1 MAEQL
6 LPKQL
11 MRVRFSYTA
20 PKYLGVVQ
28 LASTRALGA
37 RDFFGGS
44 SPSTQ
49 TISLI
54 NSLLWEFFFLYKITK
69 SIYAKYTNKNLI
81 YLLTNKK
88 FYDII

>member
-11 MRVRFSYTA
+11 VRVRFSYTA

-37 RDFFGGS
+37 RDFLGVRVPPLRPYHGLT
-44 SPSTQ
+44 P
-49 TISLI
+49 IKR
-54 NSLLWEFFFLYKITK
+54 EFFFLSKITK
-69 SIYAKYTNKNLI
+69 SIYAKCTNKNLI